1 MESSI
6 LAKRDGSTKRP
17 QGPGT
22 GCGGAAIMRPRRV
35 PAPARRR
42 KRPGATFCSTFGAIS
57 TATRTAPHSNIVSI
71 LLSVLWAGCWTF
83 SDICA
88 LRTDRGRRQA
98 AFLFLLLTRSYR
110 NTKAAKTKTGNIR
123 ANWVLGLFSVGP
135 KNVVGSGGSWSRD
148 MCHLIPQMVGHMRT
162 CSSLLSDTVNPLIE
176 PAIAVGRDASLCVAY
191 DSNGMVCRFSHPTG
205 TADSAQDHAA
215 RTVVTEP
222 APTVA
227 EPPDEAKP
235 EPFVPRLTP
244 LTATRLLESPPVTRG
259 MFSKP
264 KDTIPVSTVSR
275 C

>member
-1 MESSI
+1 M
-6 LAKRDGSTKRP
+6 
-17 QGPGT
+17 
-22 GCGGAAIMRPRRV
+22 
-35 PAPARRR
+35 
-42 KRPGATFCSTFGAIS
+42 
-57 TATRTAPHSNIVSI
+57 
-71 LLSVLWAGCWTF
+71 LWAGCWTF

-123 ANWVLGLFSVGP
+123 ANWLLGLFSDGP

-264 KDTIPVSTVSR
+264 KDTISVSTVSR